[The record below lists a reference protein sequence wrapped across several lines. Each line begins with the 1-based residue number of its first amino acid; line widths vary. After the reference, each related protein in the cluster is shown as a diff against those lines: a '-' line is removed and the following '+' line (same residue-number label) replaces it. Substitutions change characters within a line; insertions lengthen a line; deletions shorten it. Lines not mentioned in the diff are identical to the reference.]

1 MVRKRPAFDRI
12 QVDVLVRIATAAAR
26 MVGIGATRLGG
37 MVKNDPTLNVGSGV
51 LVSVFVG
58 QHDRQH
64 TRDDGF
70 SICALDIRLLIQIDL
85 EKDRVA
91 FSLERAKVMLF
102 VRIVRVTKVVE
113 YGDGL
118 DDACRSLFAEGGY
131 AWCHYGDAGRQIL
144 SQLIIER
151 ANALGSR
158 VHAESPGWFD
168 EEPQA

>member
-37 MVKNDPTLNVGSGV
+37 MVKNEPTLNVGSGV

-70 SICALDIRLLIQIDL
+70 SICALDIRLLIQVDL

-91 FSLERAKVMLF
+91 FGLKEHREAEHSQP
-102 VRIVRVTKVVE
+102 TSDVE
-113 YGDGL
+113 L
-118 DDACRSLFAEGGY
+118 ASIERSLLTAEGRLEQLRDHI
-131 AWCHYGDAGRQIL
+131 AVL
-144 SQLIIER
+144 SKFEEAASAHRTGPINQSSQKEHQL
-151 ANALGSR
+151 
-158 VHAESPGWFD
+158 
-168 EEPQA
+168 